1 MPMMLV
7 KITGSPLL
15 ISSPVNGAEF
25 TRMRSTLRPVDLAME
40 MDRRFGI
47 TMVNAAICTTRMGWR
62 FLHIVTSYRSKR
74 ILAWARF
81 RVSQNDNYLG
91 VIK

>member
-15 ISSPVNGAEF
+15 ISSPVNDVGP
-25 TRMRSTLRPVDLAME
+25 TQMRSTLRPVDLAME

-47 TMVNAAICTTRMGWR
+47 TMVNAGICMTR
-62 FLHIVTSYRSKR
+62 V
-74 ILAWARF
+74 A
-81 RVSQNDNYLG
+81 
-91 VIK
+91 